1 MTVGHIFIHSI
12 TPAQPSN
19 ANRDDLGQCKTSTF
33 GGKVRA
39 RYSPQSRVAAI
50 RPKLGKEL
58 KARGKGTRTT
68 DLKGELTAAIV
79 AAEPSLTVADAE
91 TLAADVVA
99 GLTGSKAKNSAVS
112 KLEKAKTEWEK
123 ANADLAA
130 ATEAMEVSDGADDKC
145 KTALDKAERAV
156 TTATSRLEDAEA
168 GAEKDGALWFVSDA
182 QVRAVATAALSADR
196 DALKK
201 IGVSGKK
208 FDAKSKEYALI
219 VGALTAGNSLDIAAF
234 GRMYAALPSS
244 NVDAA
249 VQVAH
254 SLGVNEFVPDT
265 DFFTA
270 FDERKGIAAMMDYN
284 YLSSPIMYSYSAID
298 VKSLA
303 ENFGTEVT
311 DPDFVEALTVL
322 VKLLATTM
330 PEGRETKAGTVSKPS
345 TVYMTAG
352 DGGGILSAAFIRTV
366 EDDATAMQR
375 LVRTAEGYAKGY
387 GHLNAAEALWTLRED
402 EVPSSHSAATVESVD
417 AVVAAV
423 VAAATGV

>member
-1 MTVGHIFIHSI
+1 MTAGHIFIHSI

-39 RYSPQSRVAAI
+39 RYSPQSRVAAM
-50 RPKLGKEL
+50 RPKLGEEL

-68 DLKGELTAAIV
+68 DLKGELTSAII
-79 AAEPSLTVADAE
+79 ALDPSVTAADAE
-91 TLAADVVA
+91 ALAADVIA
-99 GLTGSKAKNSAVS
+99 GLTGSKAKDTAMS
-112 KLEKAKTEWEK
+112 KLETAKGALEK
-123 ANADLAA
+123 ANADLIA
-130 ATEAMEVSDGADDKC
+130 ATEAMEGNEGDDKSR
-145 KTALDKAERAV
+145 KSALDKAKRAV
-156 TTATSRLEDAEA
+156 TTASKKLEEAEA
-168 GAEKDGALWFVSDA
+168 GAEKDGALWFVSEA
-182 QVRAVATAALSADR
+182 QVHEVANASLKADRNELKKAGESGKKLSAD
-196 DALKK
+196 
-201 IGVSGKK
+201 SQ
-208 FDAKSKEYALI
+208 EYALI
-219 VGALTAGNSLDIAAF
+219 VSALTAGNSLDIAAF

-270 FDERKGIAAMMDYN
+270 FDERKGMAAMMDYN

-311 DPDFVEALTVL
+311 DPDFAEALTVL

-330 PEGRETKAGTVSKPS
+330 PEGRETKAGAVSKPS

-352 DGGGILSAAFIRTV
+352 DGGGILSAAFVRTV

-375 LVRTAEGYAKGY
+375 LVRTADGYAKGY
-387 GHLNAAEALWTLRED
+387 GHLNVAEALWTLHED
-402 EVPSSHSAATVESVD
+402 EVPSSHSGAKMESVD
-417 AVVAAV
+417 AVVSAV
-423 VAAATGV
+423 VAAATGA